1 MLKSFIYFIQR
12 VANLI
17 DEVNEL
23 KQLNDQQVKDRVQ
36 IQRSI
41 YSIKDLILASG
52 EIQLQ
57 QWTGLYIYNIV
68 LCSTHIL

>member
-1 MLKSFIYFIQR
+1 LYNFEITFIYFIQR

-57 QWTGLYIYNIV
+57 Q
-68 LCSTHIL
+68 

>member
-57 QWTGLYIYNIV
+57 Q
-68 LCSTHIL
+68 